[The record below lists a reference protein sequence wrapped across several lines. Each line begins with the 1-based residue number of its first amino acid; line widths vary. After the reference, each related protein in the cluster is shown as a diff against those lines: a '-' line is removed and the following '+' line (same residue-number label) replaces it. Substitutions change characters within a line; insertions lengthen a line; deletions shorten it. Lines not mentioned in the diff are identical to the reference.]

1 MSARTYLKRKEIQV
15 FDGESRKKYP
25 VYWLVNDEIRKF
37 HGFMNLFNTWLGEVL
52 HPLYNLH
59 FTKDFFIVLVESVSI
74 NNQNYFSSQKR
85 PFKRK
90 QQQQQTYIPYWD
102 MGFCIKHIK
111 KHTFFGKGP
120 SIATCD
126 TVGRNPAALAYKTQ
140 GKNRWSGTV
149 LVPPA
154 GFLPST
160 VQGVVYPVIPGRI
173 SIHISGQFLKN
184 P

>member
-1 MSARTYLKRKEIQV
+1 MSSRTYLKRKDIQV
-15 FDGESRKKYP
+15 FDGESRTKYP

-90 QQQQQTYIPYWD
+90 QQQQT
-102 MGFCIKHIK
+102 
-111 KHTFFGKGP
+111 
-120 SIATCD
+120 
-126 TVGRNPAALAYKTQ
+126 
-140 GKNRWSGTV
+140 
-149 LVPPA
+149 
-154 GFLPST
+154 
-160 VQGVVYPVIPGRI
+160 
-173 SIHISGQFLKN
+173 
-184 P
+184 